1 MTTCPRCGRDAD
13 DEFVCAGCGA
23 FLAAGRD
30 DGPER
35 DVPIGRL
42 ALLVV
47 IVCVIGAV
55 GAILLLNQGGGGR
68 RAAADSV
75 PTGPA
80 LTSAGHASPS
90 TSGGRSAPGSSSQ
103 VRRTPSTS
111 PATSASTSPGRS
123 RSATPSRTPST
134 TPSVTRSA
142 TAPAATT
149 PAPHPSSSTRPPTTH
164 PPSST
169 ASSPPGPAPSVQL
182 TEGSL
187 ATCGPHCFPLVV
199 TLDNFSPG
207 THSVTCWSARER
219 QFGSYSTSATTS
231 SGCTYRRPND
241 TVWVIVDGHKSNA
254 VIW

>member
-90 TSGGRSAPGSSSQ
+90 TSGRPAPGSASQ

-123 RSATPSRTPST
+123 RSATPSRTPTT
-134 TPSVTRSA
+134 TPAVTRSA

-149 PAPHPSSSTRPPTTH
+149 PAPHPSSSARPSTTH